1 MGYFQYQTVDSWGW
15 FWEVHT
21 TASWISWGHPSMPW
35 IVPWIGLD
43 EWHCRLRQRCPE
55 RHAPPWTSA
64 FPMLGIESIGEDC
77 RVWGPLRSLEVPRVP
92 RIWWRSH
99 GNGTYT
105 IYTYWARTEHVNLGN
120 IMKVLA
126 CPGMWRATID
136 LPRCHAKLS
145 ANAQQNELDTNT
157 SWPVG
162 SGDGEGSD
170 TSDIIRYIC
179 SMSQYLSV
187 SPAMGADLPLTSLT
201 AVYRSY

>member
-77 RVWGPLRSLEVPRVP
+77 RVWGPLRSLEVPWGP
-92 RIWWRSH
+92 LRSPESP
-99 GNGTYT
+99 GFDDGV
-105 IYTYWARTEHVNLGN
+105 TEMELTQFTHTELGLS
-120 IMKVLA
+120 MSTWETSWKSWHVLA
-126 CPGMWRATID
+126 CGVRPSTCQGATQSCLQMHSRMSWTPIQVDLWDLGMVREAIH
-136 LPRCHAKLS
+136 PIS
-145 ANAQQNELDTNT
+145 
-157 SWPVG
+157 
-162 SGDGEGSD
+162 SD
-170 TSDIIRYIC
+170 TYAVCLSI
-179 SMSQYLSV
+179 SQYLQ
-187 SPAMGADLPLTSLT
+187 PWALTCH
-201 AVYRSY
+201 